1 MADDY
6 FEIWG
11 KNGDL
16 CIENMQDGKSVVC
29 RAPMAAVRDALESL
43 HIPQRDKK
51 ARVRVRKDIRQD
63 FNELL
68 QSRMI
73 PAGGGNAPTTYND
86 VFDVLDALVDVL
98 VVHLYDKED

>member
-11 KNGDL
+11 KDGDL
-16 CIENMQDGKSVVC
+16 CIENMQGNVSVVC

-51 ARVRVRKDIRQD
+51 AREKVRKDIRQD